1 MSYFTL
7 FPKQIYPVVFATSDN
22 RQIELAKFSFRNF
35 FRAIA
40 LMGPKINDG
49 NYYYSKIRINDGE
62 RPDQLSYRLY
72 KNPNYFWTFFI
83 INDNLRL
90 GEELQWPLSQKNL
103 RQKIE
108 SDYEGK
114 TLIFYKATYLKEI
127 APALPIVARNYV
139 LGAYIINENVY
150 GEISGANGKVHLIK
164 PELGQIILKNYEGTF
179 RVGEAL
185 IGETSNTRMIIDDT
199 VNYADAPVSFIEPST
214 GREINNRN
222 FIEPGDYIVDI
233 ASVTNRDRMIEINEK
248 LSIIRALNPN
258 SINEFAETF
267 RRVIGTK
274 IKN

>member
-7 FPKQIYPVVFATSDN
+7 FPKQIYPVIFATSDN
-22 RQIELAKFSFRNF
+22 RQVETAKISFHDF
-35 FRAIA
+35 FRAVA

-49 NYYYSKIRINDGE
+49 TYYYSKIRIADGE
-62 RPDQLSYRLY
+62 RPDQLSYKLY
-72 KNPNYFWTFFI
+72 KNPNYFWTFFV

-103 RQKIE
+103 RQKIDN
-108 SDYEGK
+108 DYAGK
-114 TLIFYKATYLKEI
+114 TLIFYKAAYLKEI
-127 APALPIVARNYV
+127 SPPLPLVARNYV
-139 LGAYIINENVY
+139 LGTYTVGETAY
-150 GEISGANGKVHLIK
+150 GEISGASGIVHLIK
-164 PELGQIILKNYEGTF
+164 PELGQVILKNYEGTF

-185 IGETSNTRMIIDDT
+185 IGENSNTRMIIDDT

-233 ASVTNRDRMIEINEK
+233 AAVTNRDRMIEINEN
-248 LSIIRALNPN
+248 LSVIRAIKPESVNK
-258 SINEFAETF
+258 FAETF

-274 IKN
+274 AG